1 MWNRV
6 LPALAAGVVLVSA
19 GCSSK
24 PGGFDGPTVDAF
36 NGRVVRD
43 GKPVSLSDADSA
55 QLKLV
60 HNPTGQSFG
69 IPLRPDGTF
78 NIGWMPIGK
87 YTAMLERKPKDAR
100 GGPRVDAVP
109 GGFEIEAGKT
119 EYTVELGKSLK
130 L

>member
-1 MWNRV
+1 MRWWW
-6 LPALAAGVVLVSA
+6 
-19 GCSSK
+19 SSRWC
-24 PGGFDGPTVDAF
+24 
-36 NGRVVRD
+36 RVVRD
-43 GKPVSLSDADSA
+43 GKPVSLSDSDSA

-119 EYTVELGKSLK
+119 EYTVEPGKSLK